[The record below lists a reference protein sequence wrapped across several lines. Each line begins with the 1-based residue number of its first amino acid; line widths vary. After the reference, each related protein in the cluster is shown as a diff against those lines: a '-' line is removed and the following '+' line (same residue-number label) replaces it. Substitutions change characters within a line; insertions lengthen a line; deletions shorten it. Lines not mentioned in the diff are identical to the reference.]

1 MDMKRKLA
9 AFLAAI
15 LSTTGLTTLLVASPA
30 QAVTVYG
37 PYEIVSEWTG
47 GTPPALRCM
56 DIESWSQAN
65 GARDQLYTCRPSG
78 YVQSNQ
84 SFFLYSV
91 DGSPNVYSIKPAHSA
106 KCLDIKDYSSSLGA
120 VVQQWD
126 CTGATNQLFTL
137 AWLDSSRFQIRP
149 LTRPWPDSWCVK
161 PLGQIGDGAVLIQGG
176 CSVNADVQW
185 RLNPV

>member
-1 MDMKRKLA
+1 MRRKLA
-9 AFLAAI
+9 ALLVAI
-15 LSTTGLTTLLVASPA
+15 LATTGLTVLVASPA

-37 PYEIVSEWTG
+37 PFEIVSEWTG

-106 KCLDIKDYSSSLGA
+106 KCLDIKDYSTSFGA
-120 VVQQWD
+120 VVQQWT

-137 AWLDSSRFQIRP
+137 AWLDSSRFQIWP
-149 LTRPWPDSWCVK
+149 LTVPWPNNLCLK
-161 PLGQIGDGAVLIQGG
+161 PLGQIGDGASIIQGA